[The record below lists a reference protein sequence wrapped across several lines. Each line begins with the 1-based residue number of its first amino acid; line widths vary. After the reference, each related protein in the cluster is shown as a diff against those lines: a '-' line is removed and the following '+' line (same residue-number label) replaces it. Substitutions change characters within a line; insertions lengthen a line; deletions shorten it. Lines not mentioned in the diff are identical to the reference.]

1 VPPLQS
7 GLLTVAT
14 ALGSLAT
21 RGVMAYAI
29 RRFGF
34 RPLLIT
40 ATAVTGVLYMSY
52 GLFRPDTPHALMFGA
67 MLLGGLVNS
76 MAMVSLQTLG
86 FSGIPKP
93 LMSHATTLST
103 MSQQVSLTF
112 GVVLGAALVSTAAWW
127 HGGDA
132 AHLTARDFSPAF
144 FIVGLTTLASLFFFV
159 RLDPREGEGMR

>member
-1 VPPLQS
+1 
-7 GLLTVAT
+7 
-14 ALGSLAT
+14 
-21 RGVMAYAI
+21 
-29 RRFGF
+29 
-34 RPLLIT
+34 
-40 ATAVTGVLYMSY
+40 
-52 GLFRPDTPHALMFGA
+52 MFGA